1 MAQTA
6 QAAARVVEIRDRA
19 LAQRWLAG
27 GLVLERLA
35 RPTTASVR
43 EVAPWLQ
50 ATLAEV
56 PAIPSAGVVADVGR
70 LLHGAA
76 LDLGQALVPDDR
88 RLRAALHAYEDQVLG
103 RLAADRRLEAAAHA
117 VARLPPALRPPAVG
131 VTIAAVLGRLNG
143 LVRGALTPAL
153 ARQIAARPVEELLQ
167 NGLAAVSD
175 PGPARELLID
185 GYEAL
190 ARAARQSRSL
200 LTDADVFVL
209 EHLSVLGTLSQRL
222 LSQEVAAA
230 AEALTAPLPRRLPF
244 RRRPAGT
251 RATKLEDESAYP
263 IGGFSSIATVGSLEN
278 LVTSELIYMD
288 DPTEAPNRGAEPA
301 SPGRG
306 AGGSEP
312 SQGSDEIDL
321 FDMRYV
327 EGELLYYTRDEAIH
341 VRTRRVIT
349 LLVDPKL
356 VEARWKDAEL
366 PWQRLTLGLG
376 VILGMVRVL
385 AEWLGDEELRFRV
398 VFLKDGVRPSPLGA
412 ERELLGLLLGE
423 WRERGMVDVDEG
435 ELATE
440 IAAMAQASRRALVDA
455 IALGLEAAP
464 RPEGLDRRVT
474 WGALRLGGPA
484 GAAVFAGS
492 AADDEPR
499 DAGSDAEDADDALR
513 AWQDGLRALLRH
525 LL

>member
-1 MAQTA
+1 MAQAA
-6 QAAARVVEIRDRA
+6 QAAQATQAARVVEIRDRA

-27 GLVLERLA
+27 GLALERLA
-35 RPTTASVR
+35 RPTAASVR
-43 EVAPWLQ
+43 EVAPWLL
-50 ATLAEV
+50 ATLGEA
-56 PAIPSAGVVADVGR
+56 PAIPSAGVVADIGR
-70 LLHGAA
+70 LLGGAA
-76 LDLGQALVPDDR
+76 LDLAQALVPDDR
-88 RLRAALHAYEDQVLG
+88 RLRAALHAYEDHVLG

-117 VARLPPALRPPAVG
+117 VARLPAALRPQAVG
-131 VTIAAVLGRLNG
+131 VTVAAILGRLGG

-153 ARQIAARPVEELLQ
+153 ARQIAARPVEELLH

-175 PGPARELLID
+175 PGPARDFLID
-185 GYEAL
+185 GYDAL

-288 DPTEAPNRGAEPA
+288 DGLQP
-301 SPGRG
+301 
-306 AGGSEP
+306 
-312 SQGSDEIDL
+312 DEVDL

-356 VEARWKDAEL
+356 IEARWKDAEL
-366 PWQRLTLGLG
+366 PWQRLTLALAIVLGL
-376 VILGMVRVL
+376 VRVL
-385 AEWLGDEELRFRV
+385 AEWLGDEELRFRAL
-398 VFLKDGVRPSPLGA
+398 FLKDGARPSPLGA

-423 WRERGMVDVDEG
+423 WRERGMVEVEEG

-440 IAAMAQASRRALVDA
+440 LAAMAQAARRALVDA
-455 IALGLEAAP
+455 IAIGIDAAP
-464 RPEGLDRRVT
+464 RPAGLDRRVT

-484 GAAVFAGS
+484 GAPVFDAG
-492 AADDEPR
+492 AAGEEDPR
-499 DAGSDAEDADDALR
+499 DAGNLDDSDDAALKV
-513 AWQDGLRALLRH
+513 WQDGLRALLRH

>member
-6 QAAARVVEIRDRA
+6 QAARTVEIRDRA
-19 LAQRWLAG
+19 LAGRWLAG

-35 RPTTASVR
+35 RPTTSSVR

-50 ATLAEV
+50 ATLGEI
-56 PAIPSAGVVADVGR
+56 PAIPSAGMVADLGR

-76 LDLGQALVPDDR
+76 LDLNQALAPDDR

-117 VARLPPALRPPAVG
+117 VARLPAALRPQAVG
-131 VTIAAVLGRLNG
+131 VTVAALLQRLGG
-143 LVRGALTPAL
+143 VTRGAMTPAL

-167 NGLAAVSD
+167 NGLSSVSD

-185 GYEAL
+185 GYESL
-190 ARAARQSRSL
+190 ARAARQSRTL

-209 EHLSVLGTLSQRL
+209 EHLSVLGTLAQRL

-251 RATKLEDESAYP
+251 RATRLEDESAYP
-263 IGGFSSIATVGSLEN
+263 IGGFSSIGTVGSLEN

-288 DPTEAPNRGAEPA
+288 DPSDVPRGAEPA
-301 SPGRG
+301 SLVGG

-312 SQGSDEIDL
+312 AEGSDEIDL

-341 VRTRRVIT
+341 VRTRRVISI
-349 LLVDPKL
+349 LVGPSL
-356 VEARWKDAEL
+356 VEARWKDPEL
-366 PWQRLTLGLG
+366 PWQRLTLALAIVLGL
-376 VILGMVRVL
+376 VRVL

-398 VFLKDGVRPSPLGA
+398 IFLRDGACLSPLGA

-423 WRERGMVDVDEG
+423 WRDRGMVDVEEG
-435 ELATE
+435 ELAAE
-440 IAAMAQASRRALVDA
+440 VAAMGQAARRALVDA
-455 IALGLEAAP
+455 IALGVEAAP

-474 WGALRLGGPA
+474 WAALRLGGAA
-484 GAAVFAGS
+484 GAPIFDPGNDAE
-492 AADDEPR
+492 AARET
-499 DAGSDAEDADDALR
+499 GSDDDDAALKS
-513 AWQDGLRALLRH
+513 WQDGLRALLRH